1 MGRRKI
7 RICRIVTTLIA
18 GVLPLLPQPVGAQKN
33 IKVALALSRDV
44 PGIDFINGMY
54 EVFKSDVEARTTS
67 ALTVEIIY
75 GGVLGNPGQS
85 YESDADRCDT
95 NVGCLGWQLRH
106 GVYPDIQVLNT
117 LPVCI
122 ENLIRFDCVVE
133 SHNVSAFRENILSS

>member
-7 RICRIVTTLIA
+7 RICRIVTTVIA
-18 GVLPLLPQPVGAQKN
+18 GVLSLLPQPVGAQKN
-33 IKVALALSRDV
+33 IKVALALSRDL

-54 EVFKSDVEARTTS
+54 EVFKSHVEARTTS

-75 GGVLGNPGQS
+75 GGVLGNPVSRMNQMRTGAIQM
-85 YESDADRCDT
+85 SDASDGNYAT
-95 NVGCLGWQLRH
+95 
-106 GVYPDIQVLNT
+106 VYPDIQVLNT